1 MHCIKNS
8 FRPSDSHLP
17 DTICPGLTRGNDGK
31 MKTMKTKVH
40 DFEVTR
46 EKTNRCDYT
55 SVETK
60 MTTNM
65 FSMKFQPSFKKNP
78 YCEVGHSLV

>member
-17 DTICPGLTRGNDGK
+17 DIICPGLTRGNDGK

-65 FSMKFQPSFKKNP
+65 FP
-78 YCEVGHSLV
+78 